1 MKFLVEKK
9 TIFKSLSHLQSI
21 VDKRNALPI
30 LSNILIE
37 VSNNEL
43 TMSSTDMDI
52 SIKET
57 VICEVIEEGATTINA
72 QLIYDIIKK
81 LHDESKIEII
91 SNDSKILT
99 LRSGVSKF
107 SLSCLPKEEFPLIES
122 KIEGTTLET
131 KAENIYNLIDKTKF
145 AISNEETRYFLNGLY
160 FSVNNEE
167 GKSILN
173 FVGTDGHRLAK
184 YSIQN
189 HVNSKDING
198 VIIPKKTINELY
210 KLLSENSDNIE
221 IEISSNKIIFYI
233 GKLIFISKLI
243 DGTFPDYKRVIP
255 KNNNEILNINRSN
268 LLSAVDRVSTI
279 VNEKSPV
286 IKFKL
291 LKDLVNL
298 STFNNDNSSATE
310 DIQAKY
316 QGKEIEIGFNAKYIM
331 DILDSL
337 NENEIQI
344 SFHDNS
350 SPIIAKERVGFLI
363 NDIENERQ
371 YRGQQGRTDRQV
383 EGNYK
388 AILYSLIGLG
398 ISFLLIFLFS

>member
-57 VICEVIEEGATTINA
+57 VICEVIEGGATTINA

-81 LHDESKIEII
+81 LHDASKIEII
-91 SNDSKILT
+91 SNDGKILT

-122 KIEGTTLET
+122 KIEGIKLKT

-210 KLLSENSDNIE
+210 KLLSENSDTIE

-255 KNNNEILNINRSN
+255 KNNNQILNINRSN

-310 DIQAKY
+310 DIQSTY
-316 QGKEIEIGFNAKYIM
+316 QGKEIEIGFNSRYIM
-331 DILDSL
+331 DILNNL
-337 NENEIQI
+337 NEDEIQI
-344 SFHDNS
+344 SFQDNS
-350 SPIIAKERVGFLI
+350 SPIIAKEKSNPDLIYVLMPMRV
-363 NDIENERQ
+363 
-371 YRGQQGRTDRQV
+371 
-383 EGNYK
+383 
-388 AILYSLIGLG
+388 
-398 ISFLLIFLFS
+398 

>member
-1 MKFLVEKK
+1 MKFLIEKK
-9 TIFKSLSHLQSI
+9 TIFKSLAHLQSI
-21 VDKRNALPI
+21 VDKRNVLPI

-37 VSNNEL
+37 AKNNEL
-43 TMSSTDMDI
+43 IMSSTDMDI
-52 SIKET
+52 SIRENIK
-57 VICEVIEEGATTINA
+57 CEVIEEGATTINA

-81 LHDESKIEII
+81 LHDESNIEII

-107 SLSCLPKEEFPLIES
+107 SLACLPKEEFPLIES
-122 KIEGTTLET
+122 KIEGYKVTT
-131 KAENIYNLIDKTKF
+131 KAENIFNLIEKTKF

-160 FSVNNEE
+160 FSINNEND
-167 GKSILN
+167 KSMLT

-184 YSIQN
+184 FSISN
-189 HVNSKDING
+189 SSKSKDVNG

-210 KLLSENSDNIE
+210 KLLSENSNDIQIE
-221 IEISSNKIIFYI
+221 INSNKIIFYI

-255 KNNNEILNINRSN
+255 KNNNEILHVNRSN

-291 LKDLVNL
+291 FKNLINL

-310 DIQAKY
+310 DINAKY
-316 QGKEIEIGFNAKYIM
+316 EGKEIEIGFNSKYIM
-331 DILDSL
+331 DILDNL
-337 NENEIQI
+337 KENEIQI
-344 SFHDNS
+344 SFMDNS
-350 SPIIAKERVGFLI
+350 SPIIAKEKSNPDLIYVLMPMRV
-363 NDIENERQ
+363 
-371 YRGQQGRTDRQV
+371 
-383 EGNYK
+383 
-388 AILYSLIGLG
+388 
-398 ISFLLIFLFS
+398 

>member
-1 MKFLVEKK
+1 MKFLIEKK
-9 TIFKSLSHLQSI
+9 TIFKSLTHLQSI
-21 VDKRNALPI
+21 VDKRNVLPI

-37 VSNNEL
+37 AKNNEL
-43 TMSSTDMDI
+43 ILSSTDMDI
-52 SIKET
+52 SIKES
-57 VICEVIEEGATTINA
+57 INCDVIEEGATTINA

-91 SNDSKILT
+91 SNDGKILS

-107 SLSCLPKEEFPLIES
+107 SLACLPKEEFPLIES
-122 KIEGTTLET
+122 KIEGHKIVT
-131 KAENIYNLIDKTKF
+131 KAENIFNLIDKTKF

-160 FSVNNEE
+160 FSINNEDGE
-167 GKSILN
+167 SMLN

-184 YSIQN
+184 FSIA
-189 HVNSKDING
+189 NSSKSNDVNG

-210 KLLSENSDNIE
+210 KLLSENSADIKIE
-221 IEISSNKIIFYI
+221 INTNKIIFYI

-255 KNNNEILNINRSN
+255 TNNNEILTVNRSN

-291 LKDLVNL
+291 FKDLINL

-310 DIQAKY
+310 DIEAKFD
-316 QGKEIEIGFNAKYIM
+316 GKEIEIRVNSKYIM
-331 DILDSL
+331 DMLDNL
-337 NENEIQI
+337 KEDEIQI
-344 SFHDNS
+344 SFLDNS
-350 SPIIAKERVGFLI
+350 SPIIAQEKSNPDLIYVLMPMRV
-363 NDIENERQ
+363 
-371 YRGQQGRTDRQV
+371 
-383 EGNYK
+383 
-388 AILYSLIGLG
+388 
-398 ISFLLIFLFS
+398 